1 MDSFCVVRPLAGAIY
16 GRVVLVRH
24 RSSGRFYALKAM
36 SLPHVRARRAV
47 TGPFVQEDGDSEL
60 QILRRLGRNLVYSS
74 GVGGD
79 EKTRDNQEEE
89 EDDDDCSWSVSP
101 VWSNGVEDD
110 ARAAGA
116 THQGDRHLLTLHQ
129 DFVDRST
136 NTRCLLFDYCP
147 YGDLFSHVSAHAGSH
162 GKPRGLPLEMAR
174 SCFEQI
180 ASAVGF
186 LHARNVAHRDLS
198 LENVLLDSFRRCRLA
213 DFGLASASGTRCFG
227 ARVGKILYMAP
238 EVFSRPPYRPD
249 VGATCSRASVGV
261 DVCYDGLQADI
272 WSLGVIL
279 FILVT
284 GIPPFEKASDVDA
297 RFRLVSKP
305 GGSIGSLL
313 REWGQEDR
321 LPRELRTLL
330 DWMLRVDPRQR
341 PSAEQ
346 VRGHAWL
353 QTTNDSQQQTT
364 PVKESSRW
372 SGHGEKRPSAEP
384 EEEEDGEN
392 QEPQQLAGAAKNAD
406 KSWSWSSPRSNKR
419 VKRTE

>member
-1 MDSFCVVRPLAGAIY
+1 MDSLILVRPLADAIY

-24 RSSGRFYALKAM
+24 RTSGRYYALKVM
-36 SLPHVRARRAV
+36 SLPHLRARRAV
-47 TGPFVQEDGDSEL
+47 TGPCVQEDGDMEL
-60 QILRRLGRNLVYSS
+60 QILRTLGRNLVYST

-79 EKTRDNQEEE
+79 EKTRDNQKEESDN
-89 EDDDDCSWSVSP
+89 DDDDCSWSVSP

-110 ARAAGA
+110 NRAALG

-129 DFVDRST
+129 DFVDATT

-147 YGDLFSHVSAHAGSH
+147 YGDLFAHVSAQAGD
-162 GKPRGLPLEMAR
+162 GGPRGLPLETAR
-174 SCFEQI
+174 SCFQQI

-213 DFGLASASGTRCFG
+213 DLGLASATGSRCFG

-238 EVFSRPPYRPD
+238 EVFSRPVYRPD
-249 VGATCSRASVGV
+249 AGANTGSVGG

-284 GIPPFEKASDVDA
+284 GIPPFESASEGDA
-297 RFRLVSKP
+297 RYRLVSKP
-305 GGSIGSLL
+305 GGSVCALL
-313 REWGQEDR
+313 REWGQEER
-321 LPRELRTLL
+321 LPRELRALL

-341 PSAEQ
+341 PSADQ
-346 VRGHAWL
+346 VRGHEWL
-353 QTTNDSQQQTT
+353 QATNSSQQQTAKGS
-364 PVKESSRW
+364 PRW

-392 QEPQQLAGAAKNAD
+392 QEAQQLAGAAKNTND
-406 KSWSWSSPRSNKR
+406 KSCSWSSPRSNKR
-419 VKRTE
+419 VKRT